1 MPLNRRSFLKQTG
14 FLAAQAG
21 LISTLP
27 AWAFPPDFSF
37 SRVSPEVQGVSSE
50 GILKFIQT
58 VESEKLN
65 LHSLMVLRKGKVIAE
80 GWWAP
85 YRATLKHT
93 LYSLSKSF
101 TSTAVGFA
109 VSEKRLRVDDKIIS
123 FFPDKAPA
131 SVSPNLAAMRVKDL
145 LTMSTGHDKDTTGPM
160 TQSDDWVKVFFEQ
173 PVQHQPGTFF
183 VYNSGA
189 TYLLSAL
196 IEKLTGQTLLE
207 YLTPR
212 LFKPLGITGADW
224 EVDPKGINTGG
235 WGLRL
240 KTEDIARFGQLYLQE
255 GKWEGKQLLPAA
267 WIKEATKAQ
276 VESKG
281 GNQPRESNDWQQ
293 GYGYQ
298 FWRCRHNAYRGD
310 GAFGQYCIV
319 IPEQEMVVVATSE
332 SGNMQGI
339 LNAVW
344 NHILPAVGQKSSVTV
359 QQELK
364 SKLTSL
370 ALPLTAGSA
379 SSAVASQVNGK
390 KIQVEKNAQG
400 ISQAELLFRG
410 NRFTLLLKDATRE
423 HRIEGGIGHWKL
435 NASTLPLTALKLTRS
450 VLPKELPTTLAVNGA
465 WSDERTFLV
474 TLRYIESAHYDT
486 LSMHFAG
493 DRVTLKFRRSLSI
506 IDNSEDKRPV
516 LEGKLV

>member
-1 MPLNRRSFLKQTG
+1 MPLNRRDFLKQIG
-14 FLAAQAG
+14 FVTAHAG

-27 AWAFPPDFSF
+27 AWVTPPGFSF
-37 SRVSPEVQGVSSE
+37 PRASPEAQGVSSE
-50 GILKFIQT
+50 GLLKFIQT

-65 LHSLMVLRKGKVIAE
+65 LHSIMVLRKGRVIAE

-85 YRATLKHT
+85 YQATLKHT

-101 TSTAVGFA
+101 TSTAIGFA
-109 VSEKRLRVDDKIIS
+109 VSEKRLRVEDKIIS

-131 SVSPNLAAMRVKDL
+131 SVSPHLAAMRVKDL

-160 TQSDDWVKVFFEQ
+160 TQSDDWVKGFFEQ
-173 PVQHQPGTFF
+173 PVEHQPGTFYI
-183 VYNSGA
+183 YNSGA
-189 TYLLSAL
+189 TYMLSAL
-196 IEKLTGQTLLE
+196 IEKLTGETLLD

-212 LFKPLGITGADW
+212 LFKPLDITGADW

-240 KTEDIARFGQLYLQE
+240 KTEDIAKFGQLYLQE
-255 GKWEGKQLLPAA
+255 GKWQGKQLLPAA
-267 WIKEATKAQ
+267 WIKEATQAQ

-281 GNQPRESNDWQQ
+281 GSQPKESNDWLQ

-319 IPEQEMVVVATSE
+319 IPEKEMVVVATSE

-344 NHILPAVGQKSSVTV
+344 NHILPAVGQSSSMAI
-359 QQELK
+359 QNNLK
-364 SKLTSL
+364 KKLGSL
-370 ALPLTAGSA
+370 ALPLPSGSA
-379 SSAVASQVNGK
+379 SSPLASQISGK
-390 KIQVEKNAQG
+390 KIQVESNAQG
-400 ISQAELLFRG
+400 ISQIELVFQR
-410 NRFTLLLKDATRE
+410 NDFTLLLKDRSRE
-423 HRIEGGIGHWKL
+423 HRIEGGLGHWKL
-435 NASTLPLTALKLTRS
+435 GSTSLPLTALKLTRS
-450 VLPKELPTTLAVNGA
+450 TLPGELPTRLATSGA
-465 WSDERTFLV
+465 WSDEKTFHI

-486 LSMHFAG
+486 LSLHFEG
-493 DRVTLKFRRSLSI
+493 NKVTLKFRRSLSI
-506 IDNSEDKRPV
+506 IDNTEDKRPV
-516 LEGKLV
+516 LTGNLV